1 VTGAPAP
8 AFTIRA
14 AVASDAAEI
23 ARLLTALGHATD
35 TEEVAGRWPAW
46 SAAGNGALVAVAP
59 GGGLAGL
66 ATLHQTHV
74 LHRPRPV
81 GRITALV
88 IDPSVRGQGLGR
100 TLVAAAEEM
109 LGASGCGLLEITCHM
124 RRTDAHRFY
133 ERIGYEKTSLRF
145 AKTIGPRERQG
156 AAPGEDATRRG

>member
-88 IDPSVRGQGLGR
+88 IDPSV
-100 TLVAAAEEM
+100 
-109 LGASGCGLLEITCHM
+109 LLEITCHM

-156 AAPGEDATRRG
+156 AAPGENATRRG